1 MEPGFLTYE
10 DFMTDYN
17 EIYTLKDK
25 AKMLANRKSGGSAE
39 KQIQKISK
47 KIYKAAKKGKTF
59 CFVYSRRN
67 SEVIDYFMAED
78 FWIWY
83 DSTFHNYVIEWD

>member
-10 DFMTDYN
+10 DFMTDCDETYS
-17 EIYTLKDK
+17 LKDK
-25 AKMLANRKSGGSAE
+25 AKMLANRKSKGNAE

-47 KIYKAAKKGKTF
+47 KIYKAAKRGKTS
-59 CFVYSRRN
+59 CFVYLKRN
-67 SEVIDYFMAED
+67 TKVIDYFIAED

-83 DSTFHNYVIEWD
+83 DSICGSYIIEWS